1 MDYEITYNSLTL
13 GPGTAYKVRGLEG
26 FWRRATNLNTP
37 PLPRYHGGIV
47 GASYEETRPVSLTV
61 AVTATTTA
69 VLSEYVDDLLAA
81 FEPRPDDET
90 ALTVTLPGLD
100 SRQIMCRPQAATV
113 QVGPAEWAAKTADVS
128 IRLVASDPV
137 WYSTTETSVILTP
150 YTSADGFTWPAV
162 WPIVW
167 GAGGAGGGFTA
178 TNSGEWETW
187 PTITITGPT
196 AGTLSDPII
205 QNVTAGT
212 ELALIENG
220 GVEITS
226 GQTLIIETH
235 PAVRTIE
242 FSTGAS
248 RRGRLSAGSE
258 WWPLQPGDSEIRFRA
273 SGTTTGATCTITYRS
288 AWI

>member
-150 YTSADGFTWPAV
+150 YTSA
-162 WPIVW
+162 
-167 GAGGAGGGFTA
+167 AGLSYPVSYPKSYGSGGSGGGFSV
-178 TNSGEWETW
+178 TNAGDWETW
-187 PTITITGPT
+187 PTFTISGPSS
-196 AGTLSDPII
+196 GTLSDPFVE
-205 QNVTAGT
+205 NVTDGT
-212 ELALIENG
+212 KLAFTANG
-220 GVEITS
+220 GVDIAV
-226 GQTLIIETH
+226 GQSLIVSTH
-235 PAVRTIE
+235 PKDRTAN
-242 FSTGAS
+242 FATGAS
-248 RRGRLSAGSE
+248 RRGRLSSDSV
-258 WWPLQPGDSEIRFRA
+258 WFPLNSGTTELRFRA
-273 SGTTTGATCTITYRS
+273 SGTTTDATCTVTHRS